1 MAKGNNQ
8 KIKIIKILEIL
19 SMYSDEEN
27 TISTTEIIK
36 RLKDEGIDCARK
48 ALYDDIKTL
57 NEYGYEV
64 MQVRKK
70 QNEYYVVDR
79 KFDVPELKI
88 LIDAVGC
95 ANFITEKK
103 SEELTLKLANLA
115 GSYKGEVL
123 SREVLNQNELKKT
136 NEKIY
141 YTIDAVEKAIHCGK
155 KIEFKYFDTDIDGN
169 RVYRKEG
176 ASYIINPVKLTISD
190 NKYYLICYS
199 DKHPELTSYR
209 VDRMD
214 NVVISE
220 ENKTHKPC
228 ENERNVKKYL
238 NGLFGML
245 GGKKEKVDLK
255 VKNNLK
261 MTEVINDKF
270 GKDKIIARRE
280 EEYFVI
286 RAEVEVSPTF
296 FAWLTIFGGDIEIA
310 FPQEVKNEYVDFLH
324 KNMELYI

>member
-27 TISTTEIIK
+27 TISTTEIIR

-70 QNEYYVVDR
+70 QNEYYVVER

-103 SEELTLKLANLA
+103 SEELTTKLANLA
-115 GSYKGEVL
+115 GSYKAEVL
-123 SREVLNQNELKKT
+123 SREVLNHNELKKT

-141 YTIDAVEKAIHCGK
+141 YTIDAVEKAIQKGK

-169 RVYRKEG
+169 RVYRKDG
-176 ASYIINPVKLTISD
+176 AVYVINPVKLTISD

-199 DKHPELTSYR
+199 DKHPELSSYR

-228 ENERNVKKYL
+228 EKEQNVKKYV

-255 VKNNLK
+255 VQNSLK

-270 GKDKIIARRE
+270 GKEKIITKKTD
-280 EEYFVI
+280 EYFVI
-286 RAEVEVSPTF
+286 RADVEVSPTF
-296 FAWLTIFGGDIEIA
+296 FAWLTIFGGEIEIA
-310 FPQEVKNEYVDFLH
+310 FPQKVKNEYVDFLH
-324 KNMELYI
+324 KNLELYL